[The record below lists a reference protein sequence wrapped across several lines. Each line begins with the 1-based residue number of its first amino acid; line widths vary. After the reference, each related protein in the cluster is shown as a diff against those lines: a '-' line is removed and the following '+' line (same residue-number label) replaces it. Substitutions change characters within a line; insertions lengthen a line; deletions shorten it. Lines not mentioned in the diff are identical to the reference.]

1 MIGAGEARIAVA
13 AHLDA
18 AETDP
23 GDAAVIVE
31 DSTIE
36 RPWGWVFFY
45 ESRRFLDTGDDSA
58 RFGGNAPI
66 IVERETGKLLDT
78 GTAHPVEFYLNNYEA
93 TGDPHRRLGREIE
106 INSTT
111 GSRQSATAA
120 KLLSRAASI
129 SLGEAKRGLDS
140 VAPNNPFQ
148 IALPSPE
155 RALELCGALEPL
167 GFVARQLSEPA
178 V

>member
-1 MIGAGEARIAVA
+1 LIGAGEARIAVA
-13 AHLDA
+13 AHLGGIEA
-18 AETDP
+18 DP

-45 ESRRFLDTGDDSA
+45 ESRTFLDTGDNSA
-58 RFGGNAPI
+58 RFAGNAPI
-66 IVERETGKLLDT
+66 IVERETGQLLDT
-78 GTAHPVEFYLNNYEA
+78 GTARPIEFYLSNYEA
-93 TGDPHRRLGREIE
+93 TGDPHKRPGRRIE
-106 INSTT
+106 IDSTT
-111 GSRQSATAA
+111 GSIQSAAAA
-120 KLLSRAASI
+120 KLVSKAASI

-140 VAPNNPFQ
+140 VAASDPFQ

-155 RALELCGALEPL
+155 RAFELCSALEPL
-167 GFVARQLSEPA
+167 GFVARQLPEPA